1 MRSSAVL
8 PGHQRGHGDRAGIDH
23 GVERPVGDLVEHD
36 GIKGLAGGLDADMTQ
51 HIVAP
56 VMLKRVAV
64 HEGLRHRLNG
74 EPMLGITCCGDFAV
88 DCGKRD
94 AEDGGIHLAELGD
107 IVGDLTGVD
116 A

>member
-64 HEGLRHRLNG
+64 
-74 EPMLGITCCGDFAV
+74 
-88 DCGKRD
+88 
-94 AEDGGIHLAELGD
+94 ELGD